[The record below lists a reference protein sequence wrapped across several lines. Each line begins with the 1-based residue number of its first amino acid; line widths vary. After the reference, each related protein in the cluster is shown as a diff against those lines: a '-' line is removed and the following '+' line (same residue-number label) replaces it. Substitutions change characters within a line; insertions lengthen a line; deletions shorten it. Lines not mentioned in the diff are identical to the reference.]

1 MHYFTFA
8 NKDTTLYQA
17 SSSLNAG
24 LDEVLEIRKDVS
36 DTGATINASRI
47 LIKFD
52 LSYIS
57 SSIVAGTIPVPSTA
71 GSRYYLNLYDAH
83 PSGLATSQALFAHP
97 VSGSWTMGDGHSYD
111 NPVITEGSSWTY
123 RYGKIA
129 GTLWTTV
136 SASGGQWFSGSGYE
150 ASQSFNR
157 KTTDVRMEVTDIV
170 KSWLSGSLVNEGFM
184 IKRSGSIGNAH
195 TGSDEGDTTRYGH
208 FSFFSQGFGDKLV
221 WRFCDKKIIFN

>member
-8 NKDTTLYQA
+8 DKDTTLYQA

-24 LDEVLEIRKDVS
+24 LDEVLEIRKDIS

-83 PSGLATSQALFAHP
+83 PSGLATSQVLYAHP

-111 NPVITEGSSWTY
+111 NPVTTEGASWSY
-123 RYGKIA
+123 RHGKIL
-129 GTLWTTV
+129 GKLWLSGPTGSV
-136 SASGGQWFSGSGYE
+136 SSSGGQWYSGSGYE
-150 ASQSFNR
+150 ASQSFTHTAFNNMCVYITIYYTN
-157 KTTDVRMEVTDIV
+157 TTV
-170 KSWLSGSLVNEGFM
+170 SL
-184 IKRSGSIGNAH
+184 
-195 TGSDEGDTTRYGH
+195 
-208 FSFFSQGFGDKLV
+208 
-221 WRFCDKKIIFN
+221 